1 MKNIYLLLLTSSFA
15 IGAFAQSQRMV
26 LAEEFTQASCGPC
39 AAANPAFNTLL
50 QANPTKVVA
59 IKYQTNWPGVDPMNV
74 QTQSDVG
81 PRVTYYATNG
91 VPYATMDGSVA
102 AVSSPNYA
110 GSPSNWTTN
119 IINTQYNVPSP
130 FSLSVTHTMSSD
142 FDSAFVTVIV
152 TASQSYTSGGALKL
166 HLGMTEKV
174 ITFATPPG
182 SNGETVFYDVMRKM
196 YPSAAGSLLNSTW
209 TNAQTTTMNFVVTV
223 PNYIYDKSQINF
235 VTWIQDDGNK
245 AVQQAAGDSPIV
257 LANDASVIALAGIG
271 SSCSGNYNPTVTL
284 KNNGSVALTSC
295 DIMTQLDMNAAVTY
309 AWTGNLAPGASTV
322 VSIAPFTATA
332 GSHTYNAW
340 PANPNGT
347 PVFNTSYASQTAS
360 FSVNIGAGTAI
371 PYTNNFSATVF
382 PYAGWALNNADA
394 GISWVRVGTNS
405 GSVKYDCYSYGSA
418 GEIDEFIIEP
428 IDLTNMS
435 NASINFKV
443 AHAIYN
449 NTYSDALE
457 VLVSTNCGATWVS
470 MWTKAGAVLAT
481 APATT
486 SAFTPSATQWR
497 AECID
502 LASYSGNNQV
512 FVMFRGI
519 NGYGNNIYVDDIN
532 ISNVVCSVGI
542 LETATSNTIDVLPN
556 PFDQFATINLNLV
569 NTQEVAIEIYSLT
582 GELISKIN
590 HGELAAGKQ
599 VISIDG
605 TELANGMYFITVR
618 TGASIFTSKVSV
630 VH

>member
-1 MKNIYLLLLTSSFA
+1 MKKIYLLLLTSSFA
-15 IGAFAQSQRMV
+15 IVAFAQSQRMV

-209 TNAQTTTMNFVVTV
+209 TNAQTTTMTFVVTV

-271 SSCSGNYNPTVTL
+271 SSCSGNYSPTVTL
-284 KNNGSVALTSC
+284 KT
-295 DIMTQLDMNAAVTY
+295 T
-309 AWTGNLAPGASTV
+309 
-322 VSIAPFTATA
+322 
-332 GSHTYNAW
+332 
-340 PANPNGT
+340 
-347 PVFNTSYASQTAS
+347 
-360 FSVNIGAGTAI
+360 
-371 PYTNNFSATVF
+371 
-382 PYAGWALNNADA
+382 
-394 GISWVRVGTNS
+394 
-405 GSVKYDCYSYGSA
+405 
-418 GEIDEFIIEP
+418 
-428 IDLTNMS
+428 
-435 NASINFKV
+435 
-443 AHAIYN
+443 
-449 NTYSDALE
+449 
-457 VLVSTNCGATWVS
+457 
-470 MWTKAGAVLAT
+470 AVLRL
-481 APATT
+481 P
-486 SAFTPSATQWR
+486 
-497 AECID
+497 
-502 LASYSGNNQV
+502 LV
-512 FVMFRGI
+512 
-519 NGYGNNIYVDDIN
+519 
-532 ISNVVCSVGI
+532 I
-542 LETATSNTIDVLPN
+542 L
-556 PFDQFATINLNLV
+556 
-569 NTQEVAIEIYSLT
+569 
-582 GELISKIN
+582 
-590 HGELAAGKQ
+590 
-599 VISIDG
+599 
-605 TELANGMYFITVR
+605 
-618 TGASIFTSKVSV
+618 
-630 VH
+630 